1 MNDED
6 KRRTIFDAISE
17 IDDDLIEAA
26 RPKKAEAKPLYP
38 KKMLAALAAVLI
50 VAFALSQLSNFTG
63 LLPRNAP
70 QSTKTTEDPPADPA
84 APAAN
89 LKNYAPLLEVFYP
102 EAYALD
108 DFDAS
113 RDIREQ
119 NPLSEDFLNAVS
131 DFSFQTASSILAESA
146 AGENINYSPLS
157 LYYALAVAT
166 SGAGGETGDEL
177 LELLGMP
184 DTATLNEESGNLYR
198 RLFFDNE
205 FGKLL
210 IANSLWLD
218 DDMNGEKITYK
229 DEFVETAASNYYASS
244 HNVDFA
250 DPTTAE
256 AMAEWIAEK
265 TEGTIAAEFE
275 IDPEQIFSIIN
286 TIYFRDQWIDRF
298 DSDKT
303 APDVFHLA
311 DGGKVETDFMH
322 SSYFSASFA
331 RGEGFTRS
339 SLSLKNES
347 RMVFILPDEGVS
359 VHDLLA
365 SPKKLEAAF
374 TGGRNSWGEVVW
386 QIPKFSYSTKL
397 DLNET
402 LQGLGVESAF
412 TREADFTGITEHQA
426 FINEVSQETHIEI
439 NEEGVVA
446 SAFTHIAYA
455 GDGMPEDR
463 AEMILDRPFIFGIT
477 KPVAFA
483 TADGYEGVDTLLFVG
498 ICENPTS

>member
-6 KRRTIFDAISE
+6 KRRKIFDAISE
-17 IDDDLIEAA
+17 IDDDLIEEA
-26 RPKKAEAKPLYP
+26 RPKKAEAKRLSPT
-38 KKMLAALAAVLI
+38 KTLAALAAVLI
-50 VAFALSQLSNFTG
+50 VAFALSQLSNFTRP
-63 LLPRNAP
+63 LPQNAS
-70 QSTKTTEDPPADPA
+70 QSTKPIQDPPGS
-84 APAAN
+84 PAAN
-89 LKNYAPLLEVFYP
+89 LENYAPLLEVFYP
-102 EAYALD
+102 EAYAYD

-131 DFSFQTASSILAESA
+131 NFSFQTASSILAENG
-146 AGENINYSPLS
+146 AGENVNYSPLS

-177 LELLGMP
+177 LELLGMT
-184 DTATLNEESGNLYR
+184 DAATLNEESGNLYR

-218 DDMNGEKITYK
+218 DDMNGEEIAYK
-229 DEFVETAASNYYASS
+229 DEFVQSAARNYYASS

-265 TEGTIAAEFE
+265 TEGTIAAELE

-286 TIYFRDQWIDRF
+286 TIYFCDQWIDGF
-298 DSDKT
+298 DSDQT
-303 APDVFHLA
+303 APGIFHLA

-322 SSYFSASFA
+322 SSYFSATFA

-339 SLSLKNES
+339 SLSLKNEN

-365 SPKKLEAAF
+365 SPEKLEAAF
-374 TGGRNSWGEVVW
+374 TGGRDSWGEVIW

-412 TREADFTGITEHQA
+412 TSEADFTGITEHQA
-426 FINEVSQETHIEI
+426 FINDVSQETHIEI

-446 SAFTHIAYA
+446 SAYTHIAFP
-455 GDGMPEDR
+455 GTGMPEDR
-463 AEMILDRPFIFGIT
+463 AEMILDRPFICGIT